1 MTYTYRLI
9 QPNEEAAAIAFW
21 SALFD
26 CDHDEM
32 YAEYATDPDRFSHTY
47 LAIDSD
53 GRMCA
58 TASYCVR
65 SIRDIDGGLQRT
77 GCVWNVATEPHAQ
90 RQGLATR
97 LMRMTIDAMIA
108 EGCTWSLVFTSPAG
122 QRMYSH
128 LGYTSV
134 DVPRWGGTLKR
145 CFVQNNTYIVRPYD
159 PRVELNGWEHLADI
173 YLSYNVHRP
182 LTTFRDRRYWTT
194 GYAHHRY
201 TLWLSQQKA
210 IFAAFSRKDQGS
222 PIGYISVDFDDTFQI
237 FELGVMQGH
246 DEARMSLID
255 TTIQAA
261 LQKGYSN
268 GRIWLPHDPESENI
282 VNHFLADMP
291 QQDHEAYLMARALS
305 PTMTAKLESTVTAP
319 HAMQWM
325 IDNF

>member
-1 MTYTYRLI
+1 
-9 QPNEEAAAIAFW
+9 
-21 SALFD
+21 
-26 CDHDEM
+26 
-32 YAEYATDPDRFSHTY
+32 
-47 LAIDSD
+47 
-53 GRMCA
+53 MC
-58 TASYCVR
+58 
-65 SIRDIDGGLQRT
+65 IRD
-77 GCVWNVATEPHAQ
+77 
-90 RQGLATR
+90 
-97 LMRMTIDAMIA
+97 
-108 EGCTWSLVFTSPAG
+108 S
-122 QRMYSH
+122 
-128 LGYTSV
+128 YTSV

-261 LQKGYSN
+261 LQKGYSLSLIHIFPDN
-268 GRIWLPHDPESENI
+268 NVGTRSACADDYSLRTHHS
-282 VNHFLADMP
+282 VLA
-291 QQDHEAYLMARALS
+291 L
-305 PTMTAKLESTVTAP
+305 
-319 HAMQWM
+319 
-325 IDNF
+325 